1 MYVHECTY
9 VGFELMLCFE
19 YVCTVA
25 YIGTSYVRAES
36 QVKTSLF
43 LAEVAGIKRPSSSVQ
58 PNASFVLPPFSYQ
71 ILSQEN
77 WPTFLRLF
85 EFR

>member
-25 YIGTSYVRAES
+25 YIGTSYVRTEG

-43 LAEVAGIKRPSSSVQ
+43 FGGSCRHQAAQQQRPT
-58 PNASFVLPPFSYQ
+58 NR
-71 ILSQEN
+71 ILRF
-77 WPTFLRLF
+77 TTLRLSDF
-85 EFR
+85 ESRKLADLPAAI